1 MSRRILCLITALFI
15 VAGCSNKDSSAGDST
30 PANATSSQATQAST
44 GTAKPGTAT
53 ATVTATAAGGATG
66 GAAPAPQT
74 TSIKACDG
82 SPAVRPSEL
91 VLACADAGAVVS
103 GITWDSWAN
112 DTATGSGTLTTK
124 TCEPD
129 CASGGTQTR
138 TVGVTL
144 HTPVR
149 DPNGAS
155 RFTVATVGS
164 KGDFQDYT
172 LG

>member
-53 ATVTATAAGGATG
+53 ATVTGGATG

>member
-53 ATVTATAAGGATG
+53 ATVTATATG

-74 TSIKACDG
+74 TSIKTCDG